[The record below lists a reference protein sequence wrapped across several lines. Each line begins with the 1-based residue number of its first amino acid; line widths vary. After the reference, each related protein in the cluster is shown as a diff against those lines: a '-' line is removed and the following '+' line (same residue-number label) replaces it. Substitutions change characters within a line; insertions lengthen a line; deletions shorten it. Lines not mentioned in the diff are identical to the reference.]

1 VTDAIHRILIVD
13 DAQIEYLALER
24 MLQKIPRFRTKLDWI
39 AGYSEA
45 EAAIEQDSHDL
56 YFIDYRLGPDNGL
69 DLIRHARG
77 KGNTKPIIVLTGHG
91 SAAVDEVAAQ
101 VGANDYLVKG
111 EFDVVLLERSIRYAT
126 RNAQNLAK
134 LDQRLLEWKATA
146 HELKR
151 QTGLRAAAEAEV
163 QQVLRQT
170 MSEQE
175 AERKRI
181 ARELHDNLGQSV
193 VLVQLGLDAIARSA
207 PIHSD
212 IVEKTTAL
220 KRIAKEIGT
229 SLHRIAWE
237 VRPSVLDTLGLADA
251 ITQLV
256 ADWEPHCSLKFDLQL
271 GIGDR
276 RLPPDAESTLYRV
289 VQEGITNVVRHANAS
304 RVGIIF
310 EIRGHEAICIIE
322 DDGIGM
328 SEVSSQAPDEGSR
341 QLGLLGMRERLAL
354 IDGSME
360 IETSQTKGTAL
371 FVKVPLGTVPGGAA
385 T

>member
-1 VTDAIHRILIVD
+1 VTETVHRILIVD

-39 AGYSEA
+39 PGYAEA
-45 EAAIEQDSHDL
+45 QAAIEQDSHDL

-69 DLIRHARG
+69 DLIRHARRRSI
-77 KGNTKPIIVLTGHG
+77 TKPIIVLTGHG

-134 LDQRLLEWKATA
+134 LDLRLMEWKATA
-146 HELKR
+146 HELKL
-151 QTGLRAAAEAEV
+151 QTELRAAAETEV
-163 QQVLRQT
+163 QEVLRQT
-170 MSEQE
+170 MSDQE

-193 VLVQLGLDAIARSA
+193 VLVQLGLDAIGRSV
-207 PIHSD
+207 PNNSD
-212 IVEKTTAL
+212 IVQKTVAL
-220 KRIAKEIGT
+220 KRIAQDIGT

-237 VRPSVLDTLGLADA
+237 ARPAALDTLGLVDA

-256 ADWEPHCSLKFDLQL
+256 SDWEPHCSLKFDLHL

-276 RLPPDAESTLYRV
+276 RLPPDTESTLYRI
-289 VQEGITNVVRHANAS
+289 VQEGLTNVVRHANAQ
-304 RVGIIF
+304 RVGLVL
-310 EIRGHEAICIIE
+310 EIRGNDVICIIE
-322 DDGIGM
+322 DDGRGM
-328 SEVSSQAPDEGSR
+328 SGVTALEGAPR
-341 QLGLLGMRERLAL
+341 RLGLLGMRERLAL
-354 IDGSME
+354 IGGSME
-360 IETSQTKGTAL
+360 IETSRTKGTAL
-371 FVKVPLGTVPGGAA
+371 FVKVPLGASPD
-385 T
+385 